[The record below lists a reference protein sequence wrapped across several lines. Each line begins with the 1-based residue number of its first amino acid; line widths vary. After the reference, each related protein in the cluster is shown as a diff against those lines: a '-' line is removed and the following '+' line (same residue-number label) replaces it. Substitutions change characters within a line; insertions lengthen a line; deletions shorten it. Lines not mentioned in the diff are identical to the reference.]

1 MSWFNSFLAGGTSNR
16 VDGSAAR
23 QLVSEGALLVDV
35 RTPMEFHS
43 GHIQGA
49 VNLPLDQLHH
59 RAAELPKDKPLIVY
73 CLSGARSARAS
84 GVLSTAGLGP
94 VHDLGPISA
103 W

>member
-49 VNLPLDQLHH
+49 VNLPLDQIG
-59 RAAELPKDKPLIVY
+59 RAHV
-73 CLSGARSARAS
+73 
-84 GVLSTAGLGP
+84 
-94 VHDLGPISA
+94 
-103 W
+103 